1 MSAVVK
7 WSAHESALWWTCN
20 FVRDLTRSGRLPPP
34 VPVTFAMQQAEDEF
48 VYQWGNYHRSWFGA
62 QGRAGYR
69 RSFLFAGGF
78 SPLGMGLGALT
89 LGASAVLNA
98 SRKARAR
105 QAATPMWRLSDSGTI
120 YISTHGYYIAN
131 QYGLLPFAYDGH
143 VSATLVQ
150 PGVFQ
155 YDMFMA
161 DGSQQRFATSTNWAE
176 LIFVT
181 WAMKHCPNHP
191 QLQNLGWLPHEFIE
205 RVRDAG
211 VWQTSA
217 LPELMSG

>member
-1 MSAVVK
+1 MSAVAE

-34 VPVTFAMQQAEDEF
+34 LPVAFAMQQAQNEF
-48 VYQWGNYHRSWFGA
+48 VYQWGTYDRSWF
-62 QGRAGYR
+62 RAAGTGEYR
-69 RSFLFAGGF
+69 RSWLVAGGF

-89 LGASAVLNA
+89 LGASAALNA
-98 SRKARAR
+98 NRKARSR
-105 QAATPMWRLSDSGTI
+105 QAATPMWRPFDSGTI
-120 YISTHGYYIAN
+120 YISTHGYYMAN

-143 VSATLVQ
+143 VSANLVQ
-150 PGVFQ
+150 PGVIA
-155 YDMFMA
+155 YDMSMA

-176 LIFVT
+176 LIFAT
-181 WAMKHCPNHP
+181 WALKHCPNHP
-191 QLQNLGWLPHEFIE
+191 QLQNLGWLPREFIE
-205 RVRDAG
+205 RIRDAG